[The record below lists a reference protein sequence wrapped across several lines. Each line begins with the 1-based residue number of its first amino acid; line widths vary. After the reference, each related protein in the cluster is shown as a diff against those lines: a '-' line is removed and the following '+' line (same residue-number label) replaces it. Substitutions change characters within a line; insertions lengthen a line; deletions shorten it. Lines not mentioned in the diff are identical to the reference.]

1 MLLKDLIG
9 FKSEMCVLGEGNY
22 KVLERLVRKP
32 LPWSRD
38 QSRVMVVE
46 G

>member
-9 FKSEMCVLGEGNY
+9 FKSGMCVLGEGDY
-22 KVLERLVRKP
+22 KVLESLVRKP

-38 QSRVMVVE
+38 QSRVIVVE

>member
-1 MLLKDLIG
+1 MLLTELIG
-9 FKSEMCVLGEGNY
+9 FKSGMSVLGEGNY
-22 KVLERLVRKP
+22 KVLESLVRKP

-38 QSRVMVVE
+38 QSRVIVME